1 MLLYSLFSSYFNMLQ
16 DKIKLSFK
24 RRRPNKIRY
33 SAIKIFTGR
42 AEVKHTNNKVTI
54 LEHTYNKQKL
64 FLERCIRKSIN
75 LEYTKE
81 ILFNEKDNEK
91 DLEKDNEKDNE
102 KDGVLE
108 NTKEIVFNEKDNEQY
123 GVLENTEEIVFN
135 EQYNEKD
142 GVLEIKKHENKL
154 VNTLKTRFFYDKI
167 DVVNYIVVNTDN
179 LFKKTSFKLKKMHLS
194 FYNISLYNKV
204 LLKNYFN
211 YEKSIFYS
219 IISAIFNIF
228 KSNNI
233 SLKYN
238 NLGLFSLISEMY
250 YKSPVLKIIELKSLH
265 LNSDV
270 FSAAVALKLRD
281 RKNKAVSI
289 LRNAIIQMVKIPFLH
304 TLRTFDYF
312 IQSINKDN
320 IVNVIKQ
327 QVVSGVRFEASGRL
341 TRRLTAMRSIFKLR
355 YLGSLKDLRS
365 SLTNKSSTIVRG

>member
-1 MLLYSLFSSYFNMLQ
+1 MLH

-42 AEVKHTNNKVTI
+42 AELKHTNNKVTI
-54 LEHTYNKQKL
+54 LKHTYNKQKL
-64 FLERCIRKSIN
+64 FLERCIRKSVN
-75 LEYTKE
+75 LLIKKE
-81 ILFNEKDNEK
+81 IVV
-91 DLEKDNEKDNE
+91 NEKDNE

-108 NTKEIVFNEKDNEQY
+108 NTKEIVFNEKDNQQY
-123 GVLENTEEIVFN
+123 GVLENTKEIVFN
-135 EQYNEKD
+135 EKDNEKD
-142 GVLEIKKHENKL
+142 GVLEIKNYENKL
-154 VNTLKTRFFYDKI
+154 VNTLKTRFYYDKI
-167 DVVNYIVVNTDN
+167 DVVNFIVVKTDN
-179 LFKKTSFKLKKMHLS
+179 LFKKTSFKLKKKHLS
-194 FYNISLYNKV
+194 LYNISLYNKV

-219 IISAIFNIF
+219 IISTIFNVF
-228 KSNNI
+228 KSNTT
-233 SLKYN
+233 SLNYN

-250 YKSPVLKIIELKSLH
+250 YKYPVLKIIELKSLH

-270 FSAAVALKLRD
+270 FSSAVALKLRD
-281 RKNKAVSI
+281 RMNKAVNI
-289 LRNAIIQMVKIPFLH
+289 LRKATIQMVKIPFLH
-304 TLRTFDYF
+304 TLITFDSF

-341 TRRLTAMRSIFKLR
+341 TRRLTAMRSIFKFR

-365 SLTNKSSTIVRG
+365 SLTNLSSTTVRG